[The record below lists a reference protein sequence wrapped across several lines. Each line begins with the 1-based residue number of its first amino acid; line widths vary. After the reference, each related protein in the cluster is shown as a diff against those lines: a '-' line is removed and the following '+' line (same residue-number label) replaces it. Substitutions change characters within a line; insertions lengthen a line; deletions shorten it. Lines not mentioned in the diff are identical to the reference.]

1 VTPPSKE
8 VEPTAAA
15 AGTSAALEV
24 PAYRLVPDVLG
35 ERTSLLFCGINPGV
49 TSGLTGHHFARPGNR
64 FWKALALGG
73 LVDRVLEPSEEREL
87 IGYGIGITNLV
98 ARVTATAKEIS
109 TAELAEGVELLREK
123 VAQVGPEV
131 LAVLGLGAWRS
142 AVDKR
147 AQLGRQPEPFAGAA
161 VYVLPNPSG
170 LQARYQL
177 PELGA
182 FFAEV
187 RLARDASASG
197 ADDGLSR
204 PPKHRSA
211 G

>member
-1 VTPPSKE
+1 
-8 VEPTAAA
+8 
-15 AGTSAALEV
+15 
-24 PAYRLVPDVLG
+24 
-35 ERTSLLFCGINPGV
+35 
-49 TSGLTGHHFARPGNR
+49 
-64 FWKALALGG
+64 
-73 LVDRVLEPSEEREL
+73 VLEPSEEREL
-87 IGYGIGITNLV
+87 LAYGIGITNLV
-98 ARVTATAKEIS
+98 SRVTATAKEVS
-109 TAELAEGVELLREK
+109 AAELAEGVELLRDK
-123 VAQVGPEV
+123 VAQVGPKV

-147 AQLGRQPEPFAGAA
+147 ADLGRQPDLFAGAA

-187 RLARDASASG
+187 RLARDEAAG
-197 ADDGLSR
+197 GEDRGHPR
-204 PPKHRSA
+204 PPKRSSA

>member
-1 VTPPSKE
+1 VTPPAKK
-8 VEPTAAA
+8 VAPTA
-15 AGTSAALEV
+15 GSAALEV

-35 ERTSLLFCGINPGV
+35 EHTSVLFCGINPGV

-73 LVDRVLEPSEEREL
+73 LVERVLEPSEEREL
-87 IGYGIGITNLV
+87 LAYGIGITNLV
-98 ARVTATAKEIS
+98 SRVTATAKEIS

-123 VAQVGPEV
+123 VAQVGPRV

-147 AQLGRQPEPFAGAA
+147 ADLGRQPDPFAGAA

-187 RLARDASASG
+187 RLARDEATG
-197 ADDGLSR
+197 AAEGGHPR
-204 PPKHRSA
+204 PPKRSSA

>member
-1 VTPPSKE
+1 MTPASEATP
-8 VEPTAAA
+8 
-15 AGTSAALEV
+15 
-24 PAYRLVPDVLG
+24 YRTVPDVLG
-35 ERTSLLFCGINPGV
+35 ENTSILFCGINPGL

-73 LVDRVLEPSEEREL
+73 LVDRVLEPAEEREL
-87 IGYGIGITNLV
+87 LRYGIGITNLV
-98 ARVTATAKEIS
+98 SRVTATAKEVS
-109 TAELAEGVELLREK
+109 NKELAEGVELLGAK
-123 VAQVGPEV
+123 VTKVGPKV

-147 AQLGRQPEPFAGAA
+147 AQLGRQPEPFCGAA

-187 RLARDASASG
+187 RLARDALPDG
-197 ADDGLSR
+197 AAGATPR
-204 PPKHRSA
+204 PPKQPSA

>member
-1 VTPPSKE
+1 VTPPPKE
-8 VEPTAAA
+8 VARSDVAPVT
-15 AGTSAALEV
+15 AALEI

-35 ERTSLLFCGINPGV
+35 EHTSVLFCGINPGV

-87 IGYGIGITNLV
+87 LAYGIGIANLV
-98 ARVTATAKEIS
+98 SRVTATAKEVS
-109 TAELAEGVELLREK
+109 AAELAEGVELLRDK
-123 VAQVGPEV
+123 VAQVGPKV

-147 AQLGRQPEPFAGAA
+147 ADLGRQPDLFAGAA

-187 RLARDASASG
+187 RLARDEAAG
-197 ADDGLSR
+197 GEDRGHPR
-204 PPKHRSA
+204 PPKRSSA

>member
-1 VTPPSKE
+1 VTATSREPS
-8 VEPTAAA
+8 PT
-15 AGTSAALEV
+15 SV
-24 PAYRLVPDVLG
+24 PDASSPDAPEYRPVPDVLG
-35 ERTSLLFCGINPGV
+35 EGTSVLFCGINPGL

-73 LVDRVLEPSEEREL
+73 LVDRVLEPAEEREL
-87 IGYGIGITNLV
+87 LRYGIGITNLV
-98 ARVTATAKEIS
+98 ARVTARAKEIS
-109 TAELAEGVELLREK
+109 TAELAAGVELLREK
-123 VAQVGPEV
+123 VTQVEPKV

-147 AQLGRQPEPFAGAA
+147 AQLGRQPELFSGAA

-182 FFAEV
+182 FFEEV
-187 RLARDASASG
+187 RLARDALSAG
-197 ADDGLSR
+197 ADEGISR
-204 PPKHRSA
+204 PPKRRPA

>member
-1 VTPPSKE
+1 MTPESE
-8 VEPTAAA
+8 Q
-15 AGTSAALEV
+15 SRALDAMPYKV
-24 PAYRLVPDVLG
+24 VPDVLG
-35 ERTSLLFCGINPGV
+35 EHTSVLFCGINPGV

-73 LVDRVLEPSEEREL
+73 LVDKVLDPSEEGEL
-87 IGYGIGITNLV
+87 DRYGIGITNLV

-109 TAELAEGVELLREK
+109 TAELKEGAELLRAK
-123 VAQVGPEV
+123 VAHIGPEV

-147 AQLGRQPEPFAGAA
+147 ARLGRQPDLFGGAP
-161 VYVLPNPSG
+161 VFVLPNPSG

-182 FFAEV
+182 LFAEV
-187 RLARDASASG
+187 RVARDSSRASAEQG
-197 ADDGLSR
+197 NPR
-204 PPKHRSA
+204 PPIRPSA
-211 G
+211 R

>member
-1 VTPPSKE
+1 VT
-8 VEPTAAA
+8 A
-15 AGTSAALEV
+15 TSGASSSPDS
-24 PAYRLVPDVLG
+24 PAYRPVPDVLD
-35 ERTSLLFCGINPGV
+35 ENTSVLFCGINPGL

-73 LVDRVLEPSEEREL
+73 LVDRVLEPAEEREL
-87 IGYGIGITNLV
+87 LRQGIGITNLV

-109 TAELAEGVELLREK
+109 TAELGEGVELLREK
-123 VAQVGPEV
+123 VSRVGPKV

-142 AVDKR
+142 VVDKR
-147 AQLGRQPEPFAGAA
+147 AQLGRQADLFGGAA

-187 RLARDASASG
+187 RLARDASARG
-197 ADDGLSR
+197 ADEGISR
-204 PPKHRSA
+204 PPELGSS

>member
-1 VTPPSKE
+1 VTP
-8 VEPTAAA
+8 
-15 AGTSAALEV
+15 TSEEV
-24 PAYRLVPDVLG
+24 PPRRLADSSPAEPAPFRPVPDVLG
-35 ERTSLLFCGINPGV
+35 EHTSILFCGINPGL

-73 LVDRVLEPSEEREL
+73 LVDRVLEPAEEREL
-87 IGYGIGITNLV
+87 LNYGIGITNLV
-98 ARVTATAKEIS
+98 ARVTATAKEVS
-109 TAELAEGVELLREK
+109 NKELAEGVALLGEK
-123 VAQVGPEV
+123 VTRVGPKV

-147 AQLGRQPEPFAGAA
+147 AQLGRQAELFCGAA

-187 RLARDASASG
+187 RLARDAPPGDA
-197 ADDGLSR
+197 AEVTSR
-204 PPKHRSA
+204 PPKHRSS

>member
-1 VTPPSKE
+1 MTPPSKE
-8 VEPTAAA
+8 VAPTARGAA
-15 AGTSAALEV
+15 SAALDV
-24 PAYRLVPDVLG
+24 PVYRTVPDVLG
-35 ERTSLLFCGINPGV
+35 EHTSVLFCGINPGL

-73 LVDRVLEPSEEREL
+73 LVDRVLDPSEEREL
-87 IGYGIGITNLV
+87 LRYEIGITNLV

-123 VAQVGPEV
+123 VAHVGPKV

-142 AVDKR
+142 AVDKW
-147 AQLGRQPEPFAGAA
+147 AQLGRQPEPFSGAA

-182 FFAEV
+182 LFAEV
-187 RLARDASASG
+187 RLARDASPASAG
-197 ADDGLSR
+197 EGLSR
-204 PPKHRSA
+204 PPKHRA
-211 G
+211 GR

>member
-1 VTPPSKE
+1 VTP
-8 VEPTAAA
+8 
-15 AGTSAALEV
+15 TSEEV
-24 PAYRLVPDVLG
+24 PETRRPDSSPPEPAPYRTVPDVLG
-35 ERTSLLFCGINPGV
+35 ENTSILFCGINPGI

-73 LVDRVLEPSEEREL
+73 LVDRVLEPAEEREL
-87 IGYGIGITNLV
+87 LSYGIGITNLV
-98 ARVTATAKEIS
+98 ARVTATAKEVS
-109 TAELAEGVELLREK
+109 NKELAEGVELLGEK
-123 VAQVGPEV
+123 VTRVGPRV

-147 AQLGRQPEPFAGAA
+147 AQLGRQPEPFGGAA

-187 RLARDASASG
+187 RLARDASLG
-197 ADDGLSR
+197 AAAEATTR
-204 PPKHRSA
+204 PPKQRSA

>member
-1 VTPPSKE
+1 VTP
-8 VEPTAAA
+8 
-15 AGTSAALEV
+15 TSAASSRDPLT
-24 PAYRLVPDVLG
+24 YRLVPDVLD
-35 ERTSLLFCGINPGV
+35 ENTSVLFCGINPGL

-73 LVDRVLEPSEEREL
+73 LVDRVLEPAEEREL
-87 IGYGIGITNLV
+87 LRDGIGITNLV

-109 TAELAEGVELLREK
+109 TAELAEGVELLGEK
-123 VAQVGPEV
+123 VAHVGPKV

-147 AQLGRQPEPFAGAA
+147 AQLGRQPDFFSGAA

-187 RLARDASASG
+187 RLARDAFAHG
-197 ADDGLSR
+197 ADEGITR
-204 PPKHRSA
+204 PPKSGSSR
-211 G
+211 

>member
-1 VTPPSKE
+1 V
-8 VEPTAAA
+8 TAAA
-15 AGTSAALEV
+15 SGPPTSAALPYHV
-24 PAYRLVPDVLG
+24 VPDVLG
-35 ERTSLLFCGINPGV
+35 AGTSVLFCGINPGV

-73 LVDRVLEPSEEREL
+73 LVDRVLDPSEEHEL
-87 IGYGIGITNLV
+87 VGYGIGITNLV
-98 ARVTATAKEIS
+98 ARVTATAKEVS
-109 TAELAEGVELLREK
+109 NAELKAGAELLRAK
-123 VAQVGPEV
+123 VAALGPEV

-147 AQLGRQPEPFAGAA
+147 AQLGRQPDLFGGAA
-161 VYVLPNPSG
+161 VFVLPNPSG

-187 RLARDASASG
+187 RLARDGLIASG
-197 ADDGLSR
+197 ASSAR
-204 PPKHRSA
+204 PPNDASA
-211 G
+211 R

>member
-8 VEPTAAA
+8 E
-15 AGTSAALEV
+15 SASSAPLGDHE
-24 PAYRLVPDVLG
+24 YRPVPDVLG
-35 ERTSLLFCGINPGV
+35 DHTTVLFCGINPGV
-49 TSGLTGHHFARPGNR
+49 TSGRTGHHFARPGNR

-73 LVDRVLEPSEEREL
+73 LVDRVLEPTEEYEL
-87 IGYGIGITNLV
+87 VHYGIGITNLV

-109 TAELAEGVELLREK
+109 AAELADGAELLRAK
-123 VAQVGPEV
+123 VTYVAPKV
-131 LAVLGLGAWRS
+131 LVVLGLGAWRS

-147 AQLGRQPEPFAGAA
+147 AQLGRQSELFGDAV

-187 RLARDASASG
+187 RLARDAATG
-197 ADDGLSR
+197 VFEHERSR
-204 PPKHRSA
+204 PPKHEEA